1 MTYPLPV
8 PASPDLPGAVAAA
21 IPDATTVRMG
31 MVTGYGAETIT
42 VAISDSD
49 ALVDA
54 AFVMPGP
61 RPMLGEPVAVLKQ
74 GNQWL
79 VLNSLSPMDPTN
91 PVLNPS
97 FELDDPGTLV
107 PTSWNQYE
115 IGVNSSTVSVVSL
128 PPHQSLHGPRSM
140 SLTATLTVATVM
152 TSAPIPVSLGQR
164 WTANAWIEGF
174 AKWPIFVVAG
184 AIILT
189 WYANDTDLYP
199 TTAAASSA
207 TFTQNA
213 PDTWLAI
220 QTVGDERGIPVPDGV
235 THMRVAC
242 YTNIQADSAGG
253 TGTVRWDRVVARQ
266 LA

>member
-1 MTYPLPV
+1 MTYPIS
-8 PASPDLPGAVAAA
+8 SPSEPNLPGTIAGA
-21 IPDATTVRMG
+21 IPDSASIRIGT
-31 MVTGYGAETIT
+31 VTGYGAETIT

-49 ALVDA
+49 VLVDA
-54 AFVMPGP
+54 PFLMPGP
-61 RPMLGEPVAVLKQ
+61 KPMLGEPVAVIKQ
-74 GNQWL
+74 GSQWL
-79 VLNSLSPMDPTN
+79 VLNSMSPMDPTN

-97 FELDDPGTLV
+97 FEADEPGTLV
-107 PTSWNQYE
+107 PTNWNQYE

-128 PPHQSLHGPRSM
+128 PPHQALHGPRAM
-140 SLTATLTVATVM
+140 SLTSTLTVATVM
-152 TSAPIPVSLGQR
+152 TSAPIPVTTGQR

-184 AIILT
+184 AIVLT

-213 PDTWLAI
+213 PDMWMAI
-220 QTVGDERGIPVPDGV
+220 QTVGDERGIEVPAGV
-235 THMRVAC
+235 THLRVAC
-242 YTNIQADSAGG
+242 YTSIQADSAGG